1 MEIKD
6 KRFDNNLRSVNFF
19 NILQIKKLGMWNLID
34 FRQIIIGSWTR
45 LCNDML
51 NELNV
56 QKMLFN
62 PDWTLPFSAEFS
74 N

>member
-6 KRFDNNLRSVNFF
+6 KLFDNYLWSVNFF
-19 NILQIKKLGMWNLID
+19 DNLQIKIFGMWNLID
-34 FRQIIIGSWTR
+34 FRQSIIGSWTR

-56 QKMLFN
+56 QEMLFS
-62 PDWTLPFSAEFS
+62 PDWALLF
-74 N
+74 